1 MIVASGYNRTL
12 LILVSRTQSRIDEV
26 ITSITSIKP
35 NANVKSVLVDL
46 VSQASVRQ
54 AADEIKALTPRI
66 DVLINNAGFTVY
78 KRQTSPEGIESQLAG
93 NHIGPFLLTN
103 LLLDH
108 LVAGA
113 EASQQPGM
121 TRIINLSSIGHRF
134 SPFRFHDYNTEGKPV
149 PPEEQS
155 DRLSAFPPVL
165 SKPVDG
171 YVGFQAYNQS
181 KTANVLFTVELN
193 KRLNAKGIV
202 SYSVHPGT
210 IVTEMGR
217 DISPEILEAFYE
229 MMPKLNPKPSI
240 REGASTTLVAAFD
253 PNLDDFKGYYLS
265 DCQLEEAEPWATDPK
280 VAERLWALS
289 EELVKQ
295 NF

>member
-1 MIVASGYNRTL
+1 MIVASDYNRML

-35 NANVKSVLVDL
+35 NVNVKSVLVDL

-54 AADEIKALTPRI
+54 AADEIKALTPR
-66 DVLINNAGFTVY
+66 Y
-78 KRQTSPEGIESQLAG
+78 
-93 NHIGPFLLTN
+93 
-103 LLLDH
+103 
-108 LVAGA
+108 
-113 EASQQPGM
+113 
-121 TRIINLSSIGHRF
+121 RF

-202 SYSVHPGT
+202 SYSVHPGK
-210 IVTEMGR
+210 
-217 DISPEILEAFYE
+217 AFFE

-253 PNLDDFKGYYLS
+253 PNLDDSKGYYL
-265 DCQLEEAEPWATDPK
+265 LNGARK
-280 VAERLWALS
+280 
-289 EELVKQ
+289 
-295 NF
+295 

>member
-1 MIVASGYNRTL
+1 MIVASGYNR
-12 LILVSRTQSRIDEV
+12 SRQKRIDEV

-54 AADEIKALTPRI
+54 AADEIKALTPHI

-202 SYSVHPGT
+202 SYSVHPGK
-210 IVTEMGR
+210 
-217 DISPEILEAFYE
+217 ILEAFYE